1 MNDVVISPSIC
12 FIPNTALFFGTFL
25 GPIFVILLFN
35 IFVFAMVI
43 RVLIKYSMK
52 KLDRTKQQL
61 DRKTAVKLLISI
73 ICVSFLFGLTWL
85 FGALTVT
92 GFADPISSIAFHVDF
107 VIINA
112 FQGFF
117 IFLFFCVFSS
127 DARESWLEV
136 FSCGCKSKFFRP
148 SRPYH
153 PSGRRNTLKLK
164 IASASFCMKH
174 VSELPIKNDTDGN
187 ALSID
192 NIINM
197 EERVSVVSITSI
209 RESPEAREESP
220 MN

>member
-1 MNDVVISPSIC
+1 MNDVVISPSSC
-12 FIPNTALFFGTFL
+12 FISNAALFFGTFL

-43 RVLIKYSMK
+43 RVLIKHSMK
-52 KLDRTKQQL
+52 KLDHTKQQL
-61 DRKTAVKLLISI
+61 DRKTAVKLLISL
-73 ICVSFLFGLTWL
+73 ICVCFLFGLTWL

-92 GFADPISSIAFHVDF
+92 GFADPMSSTVLHVDF

-136 FSCGCKSKFFRP
+136 FSCGCKSKFSHP

-164 IASASFCMKH
+164 IASFSMKR